1 MSGRW
6 RAVAL
11 LLLVIEIGGIVWL
24 VLNPSSATPTG
35 AVLRVSAFVLDL
47 GAPVWMAS
55 TTGWEYLL
63 NLALFAPLGF
73 LSSLIWDRAPVEA
86 WVLGG
91 FAISAGLELVQ
102 LWVLAGRSATLI
114 DVSANTVGM
123 FVGAVAAVFVLGVL
137 SRHRPGG
144 RRDAPF

>member
-1 MSGRW
+1 VSRRW

-11 LLLVIEIGGIVWL
+11 VLLVIEIGGIVWL
-24 VLNPSSATPTG
+24 VLNPSAATPTG

-47 GAPVWMAS
+47 GAPSWMAS

-73 LSSLIWDRAPVEA
+73 LSSLIWGRVSVEA
-86 WVLGG
+86 WVLTG
-91 FAISAGLELVQ
+91 FVVSAGLEVIQLV
-102 LWVLAGRSATLI
+102 VLSGRSATLI

-123 FVGAVAAVFVLGVL
+123 FFGAVAAAVVLGLL
-137 SRHRPGG
+137 SRHRPASRAG
-144 RRDAPF
+144 API